1 MRKPILMSDVAT
13 LDFEDPGA
21 GKRLGEDTRAVLTRE
36 IRSWRRSAPGAVLL
50 QVHGDAWHH
59 APELRDAEPA
69 VMNRHR
75 VDTEYQSL
83 VKGLFGL
90 ACPVVVSLDGH
101 VSGFGLALTIAAD
114 VRLATARTTV
124 SVGGDAKTAA
134 LLGGVSWLVTRVAG
148 AGTFAQLA
156 WTGATLPAEEAA
168 RHGLLNC
175 TTEPDAA
182 RALAERLA
190 VDAAGS
196 SALKRALTS
205 RQRAELDVVLDYE
218 AWLADVAAGGP
229 A

>member
-21 GKRLGEDTRAVLTRE
+21 GNRLGEDARAMLTRK
-36 IRSWRRSAPGAVLL
+36 IRGWRRSAPGAVLL

-59 APELRDAEPA
+59 APELRAEPA
-69 VMNRHR
+69 ALDRNRI
-75 VDTEYQSL
+75 DAEYQPL

-114 VRLATARTTV
+114 VRLATDRSMV
-124 SVGGDAKTAA
+124 SVGDDAKTAA
-134 LLGGVSWLVTRVAG
+134 LLGAVSWLVTRVAG

-156 WTGATLPAEEAA
+156 WTGAVLSAEEAA
-168 RHGLLNC
+168 RHGLLSR

-182 RALAERLA
+182 RALTERLA
-190 VDAAGS
+190 ADAAGS

-205 RQRAELDVVLDYE
+205 RQRAELDVVLNYE